1 MMVGMTSDSH
11 RPGGGDDLSPQDA
24 DADMVSDA
32 ADAAVDDT
40 VASDSGGYPS
50 TSAYSP
56 ADTEYLP
63 APNDQD
69 AADWNADDW
78 ADSDDWDSDGDDG
91 DWDAVDGDDDEE
103 TDDDGARVATT
114 GRHRSRGRL
123 LVLLTAIL
131 IGGVAAGGVLLAR
144 GGFSDHGSVGTTVI
158 GEGSALVEND
168 FTRSEPGDCLQW
180 DAAQPGEPS
189 LTDCA
194 KPHRFEVAGALDT
207 ETFPTS
213 EFAASAP
220 WPGPERFGAIRDENC
235 PAIVD
240 RYLGGGLDPQ
250 GRFASGLMFP
260 SKVQWEKGARVLRC
274 GIEQP
279 GAKGVQE
286 QFTGLVADIDQSF
299 TWPTG
304 TCIGIDK
311 ETRKAT
317 SAVVD
322 CSEPHAFQT
331 TGGVDL
337 SQRFGGRNSG
347 KTWPSVR
354 DQNEYLTKICPNE
367 TNKFFGGAS
376 KFEETTLN
384 VQWSVISEVS
394 WLTGSRR
401 VVCYAALPDRGG
413 FATLVGDAREQ
424 VLINGRL
431 PEPPD
436 KGPPGRSVGSPVPLP
451 PGYNPDSREIPAPEG

>member
-1 MMVGMTSDSH
+1 MTSDSD
-11 RPGGGDDLSPQDA
+11 RPGDGDESLPQDA
-24 DADMVSDA
+24 DADSVFDAADETAADDTADDGQHFSDA
-32 ADAAVDDT
+32 AYVNDEYTDDEFP
-40 VASDSGGYPS
+40 D
-50 TSAYSP
+50 
-56 ADTEYLP
+56 DEYT
-63 APNDQD
+63 
-69 AADWNADDW
+69 
-78 ADSDDWDSDGDDG
+78 
-91 DWDAVDGDDDEE
+91 DDDEFPE
-103 TDDDGARVATT
+103 GDPGEDDTHSVT
-114 GRHRSRGRL
+114 GRPRHRML
-123 LVLLTAIL
+123 LILAAIL
-131 IGGVAAGGVLLAR
+131 LGAVAAGGVLLAR
-144 GGFSDHGSVGTTVI
+144 GGFADHGSVGSTVI
-158 GEGSALVEND
+158 GEGNALVEND

-180 DAAQPGEPS
+180 DDTDVGEPT

-213 EFAASAP
+213 EFAEDAP
-220 WPGPERFGAIRDENC
+220 WPGPERFGTIRDENC

-286 QFTGLVADIDQSF
+286 QFAGRVGDIDQSF
-299 TWPTG
+299 TWPVG
-304 TCIGIDK
+304 TCVGIDK
-311 ETRKAT
+311 ATRQAT
-317 SAVVD
+317 SDVVD

-331 TGGVDL
+331 TGVVDL
-337 SQRFGGRNSG
+337 TQRFGGRDSG
-347 KTWPSVR
+347 KAWPSAR
-354 DQNEYLTKICPNE
+354 DQNEYLTKICPTV
-367 TNKFFGGAS
+367 TNKFFGGSS
-376 KFEETTLN
+376 KFDDTTLN

-401 VVCYAALPDRGG
+401 VVCYTALPDRGG

-424 VLINGRL
+424 VLINGRVPVP
-431 PEPPD
+431 PE

-451 PGYNPDSREIPAPEG
+451 PGYNPDSREIPAPAAG